1 MARRPHHVLLS
12 ALTAVGLTAGLL
24 ASAPTAAGAA
34 STSRTSAK
42 EATRVDRVKTPRLD
56 WYDCSAYFGERTQCA
71 TAKLP
76 LDYDKPKGA
85 TTEVA
90 LLRLPATD
98 RKKRIGSLF
107 VNPGGPGGSGVEMA
121 AAASMFLS
129 PSVTRRFDVVGLDPR
144 GTNYSSAVKCF
155 KNAGAQAKAYRGLA
169 PQFPVGSKERAAWI
183 SSSEKVGK
191 GCSTTGKPLS
201 ASMSTAEV
209 ARDMDVIRRAVGD
222 KKLTYL
228 GFSYGTYLG
237 NVYANMFPDRVRAV
251 AIDGVLDPVAWAG
264 TSATRTVPQTQRIK
278 SGEGARS
285 ALLEILQRCRVAG
298 PDYCETAKRGTPKA
312 VYDKVIA
319 SLRKA
324 PAKIVDPDTGEVL
337 LELTYASF
345 AGFLLGDL
353 YAPDAG
359 TYVDLDLSFIS
370 DLVSG
375 SAKARTAAN
384 ARLATRVQSRQR
396 EAAQHQA
403 TAKRSQAFGFA
414 LPYDN
419 SNEAFWSV
427 LCTDGLNPTKASAW
441 NRAGQI
447 AQQRAPEFG
456 PLWTWGSS
464 PCASST
470 WTAKDEDAYR
480 GTFTKRT
487 AAPVLVVGNT
497 WDPATN
503 VDGAVAAAELLPNS
517 RLILSDSWGH
527 TAYGTSA
534 CVTDAV
540 DAYLVSVKLPKPGK
554 RCTGDDQP
562 FTTPLDTGEAA
573 KALRVAPRHGLP
585 PVVPPAPGALPRL

>member
-1 MARRPHHVLLS
+1 VARRPHHALLS
-12 ALTAVGLTAGLL
+12 ALTAIGLTAGLL
-24 ASAPTAAGAA
+24 AAVPTAAGAA
-34 STSRTSAK
+34 TTSRTSAK
-42 EATRVDRVKTPRLD
+42 EAARVDRVKLKLD
-56 WYDCSAYFGERTQCA
+56 WYDCSSYFGERTQCA

-85 TTEVA
+85 KVEVA
-90 LLRLPATD
+90 LLRLPASNK
-98 RKKRIGSLF
+98 KKRIGSLF
-107 VNPGGPGGSGVEMA
+107 VNPGGPGASGVELA
-121 AAASMFLS
+121 AAAESFLS
-129 PSVTRRFDVVGLDPR
+129 PKVTERFDVVGLDPR
-144 GTNYSSAVKCF
+144 GTNYSATVKCF
-155 KNAGAQAKAYRGLA
+155 RNSGAQEKATRGLA
-169 PQFPVGSKERAAWI
+169 VAFPFGAKERAAWI
-183 SSSEKVGK
+183 SSSRKVGK

-201 ASMSTAEV
+201 ASMSTAQV
-209 ARDMDVIRRAVGD
+209 ARDMDVVRRAVGD
-222 KKLTYL
+222 KRLTFL

-251 AIDGVLDPVAWAG
+251 AIDGVVDPVAWAG
-264 TSATRTVPQTQRIK
+264 TAATRSVPQTQRIR
-278 SGEGARS
+278 SGEGASS

-298 PDYCETAKRGTPKA
+298 PKYCETAKRGTPKT
-312 VYDKVIA
+312 VYTEVI
-319 SLRKA
+319 KA
-324 PAKIVDPDTGEVL
+324 LKKEPLKITDPDTGEVL

-345 AGFLLGDL
+345 VNFLLGDL
-353 YAPDAG
+353 YWSSAG
-359 TYVDLDLSFIS
+359 TFVDLDIAFVS
-370 DLVSG
+370 DLVTG
-375 SAKARTAAN
+375 TATVRTAAN
-384 ARLATRVQSRQR
+384 ERLAARVQARQR
-396 EAAQHQA
+396 EAAQHQVSG
-403 TAKRSQAFGFA
+403 KRSKAFGLA

-456 PLWTWGSS
+456 PLWTWASS

-470 WTAKDEDAYR
+470 WTGQDEDSYR

-527 TAYGTSA
+527 TAYGTSSY
-534 CVTDAV
+534 VTDAV

-554 RCTGDDQP
+554 HCTGDDQP
-562 FTTPLDTGEAA
+562 FTTPLETGEAV

>member
-1 MARRPHHVLLS
+1 MATRPHRVLIS
-12 ALTAVGLTAGLL
+12 ALAVAGLTAGLL
-24 ASAPTAAGAA
+24 AVVPTAAGAA

-42 EATRVDRVKTPRLD
+42 EAARVDRVKAPHLD
-56 WYDCSAYFGERTQCA
+56 WYDCSAYFGDRTQCA
-71 TAKLP
+71 TATLP
-76 LDYDKPKGA
+76 LDYDKPTGA

-90 LLRLPATD
+90 LLRLPASD

-107 VNPGGPGGSGVEMA
+107 VNPGGPGGSGVEA
-121 AAASMFLS
+121 AAAAEQFLS
-129 PSVTRRFDVVGLDPR
+129 PELTERFDVVGLDPR
-144 GTNYSSAVKCF
+144 GTNYSAAVKCF
-155 KNAGAQAKAYRGLA
+155 PNAGAQAKAYQGFGVD
-169 PQFPVGSKERAAWI
+169 FPVGAIERLAWI
-183 SSSEKVGK
+183 SSSEKVGR

-209 ARDMDVIRRAVGD
+209 ARDMDVLRRAVGD
-222 KKLTYL
+222 KKLTFL

-251 AIDGVLDPVAWAG
+251 AIDGVLDPVGWAG
-264 TSATRTVPQTQRIK
+264 TAATRTVPQTQRIR

-285 ALLEILQRCRVAG
+285 ALLEILQRCRIAG

-312 VYDKVIA
+312 VYDSVIA
-319 SLRKA
+319 SLKKK
-324 PAKIVDPDTGEVL
+324 PATITDPETGEVL
-337 LELTYASF
+337 LELTYSAF

-359 TYVDLDLSFIS
+359 TYVDLDLSFVA

-375 SAKARTAAN
+375 GAGVRKTAN
-384 ARLATRVQSRQR
+384 ARLATRVEARQR

-403 TAKRSQAFGFA
+403 DGKRARAFGFA

-419 SNEAFWSV
+419 GNEAFWSV
-427 LCTDGLNPTKASAW
+427 LCTDGLNPAKASDW
-441 NRAGQI
+441 TRATQI

-456 PLWTWGSS
+456 PLWTWSSS

-480 GTFTKRT
+480 GTFSHRT

-503 VDGAVAAAELLPNS
+503 VDGAVAAAELLPSS
-517 RLILSDSWGH
+517 RLVLSDSWGH
-527 TAYGTSA
+527 TAYGTSE
-534 CVTDAV
+534 CVTNAV
-540 DAYLVSVKLPKPGK
+540 DAYLLSVKLPSVGK
-554 RCTGDDQP
+554 HCTGDQQP
-562 FTTPLDTGEAA
+562 FTTPLEEGDSA
-573 KALRVAPRHGLP
+573 KALRVAPRRGLP
-585 PVVPPAPGALPRL
+585 PVVPPAPGATPRL